1 MHARENGRQSVAR
14 AERRGVRED
23 KTDRSG
29 VLARTMLGVPIKFGA
44 GVEIY
49 GEGEPIEYVY
59 EVVHGAV
66 RTVKV
71 LSDGRRQIGGFYFA
85 GDIFGLEDGDFHS
98 FSAEAIVD
106 STVRIVRR
114 KSLIRLAG
122 HDRDLAQRL
131 LMVTSQ
137 EVTRVHNHAL
147 MLIKTAQERVA
158 SFLVEMAERI
168 SIGALIELPMS
179 RQDIAD
185 YLGIT
190 IETVSRTFTSLESQA
205 TISLPNARA
214 VIVRDLVAL
223 RR

>member
-1 MHARENGRQSVAR
+1 MYAHDIRKQMVAR
-14 AERRGVRED
+14 SERRGVRAHSD
-23 KTDRSG
+23 VCSG
-29 VLARTMLGVPIKFGA
+29 ALARWMIGVPIKFG
-44 GVEIY
+44 GSGEIC
-49 GEGEPIEYVY
+49 GEGEPVDYVY
-59 EVVHGAV
+59 EVAHGAV

-71 LSDGRRQIGGFYFA
+71 LTDGRRQIGGFYFA

-98 FSAEAIVD
+98 FSAEAIVE

-114 KSLIRLAG
+114 KSLIRQAG
-122 HDRDLAQRL
+122 HDRDLTQRL
-131 LMVTSQ
+131 LIVTSQ
-137 EVTRVHNHAL
+137 EVSRVHNHAL

-190 IETVSRTFTSLESQA
+190 IETVSRTFTSLESQS

-214 VIVRDLVAL
+214 VIVRDLAAL
-223 RR
+223 RQ